1 MNKNILFFLKVSK
14 LKLDTLFKFKAD
26 FLEKPIVFKRKFLSS
41 KKNTLSKKFFKKL
54 VNLFRPKKISINLK
68 KKFFFFFINKFLLN
82 FIEFLFKSSILFNL
96 KKGSNKI
103 LLKQMSFRKFSFKY
117 FKKWLK
123 TSKQIIGILYYSF
136 LLKDASMFTNFFKKI
151 FEKLDIKMHKKLIRG
166 LKKLIKDLFRPVFNF
181 LGVIGV
187 FFNLKGKIGV
197 SGSAK
202 KRRSYFYLGKH
213 SITTRDFKM
222 DLKFLPVWTFTGS
235 MGFSFYI
242 FF

>member
-14 LKLDTLFKFKAD
+14 LKLDLPFKFKVGY
-26 FLEKPIVFKRKFLSS
+26 LEKPIVFKKRFLSPQ
-41 KKNTLSKKFFKKL
+41 NNVLPKKFFKKL
-54 VNLFRPKKISINLK
+54 VNLFRPKKVSINLN
-68 KKFFFFFINKFLLN
+68 KKFFFFFLNRFLLN
-82 FIEFLFKSSILFNL
+82 FIEFFFRSSVLFNL

-103 LLKQMSFRKFSFKY
+103 LLKQISFRKFSFKY
-117 FKKWLK
+117 FKKHLK

-151 FEKLDIKMHKKLIRG
+151 FEKLNIKMHKKLILG
-166 LKKLIKDLFRPVFNF
+166 LKKLIKDLFKPVFNF
-181 LGVIGV
+181 LGVVGV

-202 KRRSYFYLGKH
+202 KRRYYFYFGKH
-213 SITTRDFKM
+213 SITTRDLKV

-235 MGFSFYI
+235 MGFSFFI